1 MANCLAHRP
10 IDGPPGDYGPLGP
23 GTDLGMG
30 WTHDYRDVTQQRG
43 AEGDAALAVT
53 EVSESAM
60 RGDHGPEAGHDPH
73 IGIPRIIRR
82 RARWVSARLRH
93 PRGR

>member
-1 MANCLAHRP
+1 M
-10 IDGPPGDYGPLGP
+10 
-23 GTDLGMG
+23 T
-30 WTHDYRDVTQQRG
+30 DVTQEHG
-43 AEGDAALAVT
+43 TEGDAALAVH
-53 EVSESAM
+53 VSE
-60 RGDHGPEAGHDPH
+60 RGVPRPEAVHDPR